1 MWVIDTSYKEG
12 CKDNCLFIFNSDKDF
27 SFFVIGKYIKLY
39 STVKM
44 QNSM

>member
-1 MWVIDTSYKEG
+1 MWVIDMSNKEG
-12 CKDNCLFIFNSDKDF
+12 YKDNCLFIFNSDIDF
-27 SFFVIGKYIKLY
+27 SFLVIGKYIKLY